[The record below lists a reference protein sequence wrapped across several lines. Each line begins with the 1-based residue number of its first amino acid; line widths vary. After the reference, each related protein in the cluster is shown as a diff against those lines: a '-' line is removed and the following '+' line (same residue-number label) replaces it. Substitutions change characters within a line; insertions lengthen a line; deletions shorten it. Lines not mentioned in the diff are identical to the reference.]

1 MIKAHL
7 SEEKKM
13 LKLLGFGSLLM
24 IGAALFF
31 EHVMG
36 LHPCKMCIWQ
46 RIPHYITIG
55 LAAISLIPQVRK
67 YSRPVL
73 GLMSLSLLVGA
84 SIAFWH
90 SGVELKLLEGPS
102 SCSAAM
108 SLTGDPS
115 ALLDQILSTPA
126 IRCDEVPWSFLG
138 LSMANWNF
146 LITFAM
152 TVVGFTSIIMAKAKT
167 E

>member
-7 SEEKKM
+7 SEHEKM
-13 LKLLGFGSLLM
+13 VKLLGLGSLFM

-46 RIPHYITIG
+46 RIPHYITIW
-55 LAAISLIPQVRK
+55 LAAISIIPQMRM
-67 YSRPVL
+67 YSRPLL

-108 SLTGDPS
+108 SLSGDPS
-115 ALLDQILSTPA
+115 ALLDQILATPA
-126 IRCDEVPWSFLG
+126 IRCDEVPWSFFG
-138 LSMANWNF
+138 LSMANWNL
-146 LITFAM
+146 LIAGAM
-152 TVVGFTSIIMAKAKT
+152 AVVGFTSTIIVKAKT

>member
-7 SEEKKM
+7 SEHEKM
-13 LKLLGFGSLLM
+13 VKLLGLGSLFM

-31 EHVMG
+31 EYVMG

-55 LAAISLIPQVRK
+55 LAAISIIPQMRT
-67 YSRPVL
+67 YSRPLL

-108 SLTGDPS
+108 SLSGDPS
-115 ALLDQILSTPA
+115 ALLDKILATPA
-126 IRCDEVPWSFLG
+126 IRCDEVPWSFVG

-146 LITFAM
+146 LITSAM
-152 TVVGFTSIIMAKAKT
+152 TVVGFTLPFIAKAKT

>member
-24 IGAALFF
+24 ISAALFF

-102 SCSAAM
+102 SCSTAM

-138 LSMANWNF
+138 LSMANWNL

>member
-1 MIKAHL
+1 MIKPRL
-7 SEEKKM
+7 SEHEKM
-13 LKLLGFGSLLM
+13 VKLLGLGSLFM

-55 LAAISLIPQVRK
+55 LAAISIISQMRM
-67 YSRPVL
+67 YSRPLL
-73 GLMSLSLLVGA
+73 GLMSLSLFVGA
-84 SIAFWH
+84 CIAFWH

-108 SLTGDPS
+108 SLSGDPS
-115 ALLDQILSTPA
+115 ALLDQILATPA

-146 LITFAM
+146 LITGAM
-152 TVVGFTSIIMAKAKT
+152 AVAGFTSTIIVKAKT